1 MSVEQVADPLRGPA
15 APSPLRSEDMAQL
28 GPAPRALE
36 ARMVAYAH
44 RMVHTLAPV
53 LLMLAIFFGLGDVIG
68 FAVAGWHPPVL
79 AVVFT
84 LLTVHSFRARGR
96 MRARV
101 LDTVR
106 HGAFFRVPVSEMR
119 VVERRGRSGR
129 VLRVT
134 YHVTFELPHGAVTL
148 VTRDP
153 CVSIL
158 QVGLREEVLWSERCP
173 EVVVPTYLL
182 AT

>member
-1 MSVEQVADPLRGPA
+1 MSVEQVASQLWGTA
-15 APSPLRSEDMAQL
+15 SPSPLRGEDMAQL

-36 ARMVAYAH
+36 ERMAAYA
-44 RMVHTLAPV
+44 RRAVHTLAPV
-53 LLMLAIFFGLGDVIG
+53 WLMLAIFFGLGDAIG

-101 LDTVR
+101 LDTLR
-106 HGAFFRVPVSEMR
+106 HGAFFRVPVSAMR
-119 VVERRGRSGR
+119 AVERRGRYGR
-129 VLRVT
+129 VLYVT
-134 YHVTFELPHGAVTL
+134 YHVTFDLPHGAVTL
-148 VTRDP
+148 VTRDAG
-153 CVSIL
+153 VSIL